1 MAEFDY
7 EWRLRILL
15 AERGIWSH
23 SELIP
28 LLAERGVRLSNTQVW
43 RLVTGKPERLN
54 LHTLMPAL
62 HAPRA
67 ESRDHIEQRL
77 LQAQWP
83 HALAKHARQRGID
96 LRRPI
101 PSLRAPLGRRHPA
114 FHLASHPFI
123 RRNGPEG

>member
-54 LHTLMPAL
+54 LHTLMVLCDLLGCTPDDLIQPVEAPAKGK
-62 HAPRA
+62 
-67 ESRDHIEQRL
+67 
-77 LQAQWP
+77 
-83 HALAKHARQRGID
+83 LAKRRAAVGDRGVGDLVPKPARI
-96 LRRPI
+96 RP
-101 PSLRAPLGRRHPA
+101 AGRRGE
-114 FHLASHPFI
+114 
-123 RRNGPEG
+123 RR

>member
-23 SELIP
+23 SDLTP

-54 LHTLMPAL
+54 LHTLMVLCDLLDCTPNDLIRPAEVPAKGKL
-62 HAPRA
+62 PKRRTAA
-67 ESRDHIEQRL
+67 GDHGVGDL
-77 LQAQWP
+77 VP
-83 HALAKHARQRGID
+83 KPARIRPTGGRG
-96 LRRPI
+96 
-101 PSLRAPLGRRHPA
+101 GRK
-114 FHLASHPFI
+114 
-123 RRNGPEG
+123 

>member
-54 LHTLMPAL
+54 LHTLMVICDLLDCTPNDLIQRIEAPARSKL
-62 HAPRA
+62 SKRRTAASDQGVGDLVPK
-67 ESRDHIEQRL
+67 
-77 LQAQWP
+77 P
-83 HALAKHARQRGID
+83 ARI
-96 LRRPI
+96 RPTG
-101 PSLRAPLGRRHPA
+101 GRSDRK
-114 FHLASHPFI
+114 
-123 RRNGPEG
+123 